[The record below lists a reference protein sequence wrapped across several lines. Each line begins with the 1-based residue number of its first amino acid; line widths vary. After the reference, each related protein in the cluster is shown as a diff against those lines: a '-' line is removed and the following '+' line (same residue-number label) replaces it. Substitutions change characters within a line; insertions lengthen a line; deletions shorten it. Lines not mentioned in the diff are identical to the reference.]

1 MTSSSVDDDSESA
14 TIVVSSLGRA
24 RPQTPTLFGVT
35 ISSFSIKIF
44 VNGVLDT
51 VFFPSPGFSEMYA
64 SPDPVYVR
72 GHPDYLLGC
81 RLDYS
86 LGLLEVYG
94 REMRKE
100 EFETMAQGFS
110 GDSKSVVE
118 PGNILL
124 GCSDCSIQQVGF

>member
-1 MTSSSVDDDSESA
+1 MVE
-14 TIVVSSLGRA
+14 
-24 RPQTPTLFGVT
+24 LFDIKMKKKKKKKKKQALQKKNERNVT